1 MRKRRFALACA
12 LSCCSALLGGCFD
25 GMSFHID
32 ERLTLAEPLQ
42 GDYVQ
47 LPVQVSWTAEA
58 LSSAKEFVVFV
69 DKPPIGRGV
78 NIDSLEGDELIN
90 VYRTTKTEF
99 VVEQITSKVNVTPAR
114 ADRHEITVI
123 ALDGKGDRLGE
134 SSDWAQFTVVNG

>member
-1 MRKRRFALACA
+1 MRNRSFFFVCA
-12 LSCCSALLGGCFD
+12 LSFSSLLLSSCFA
-25 GMSFHID
+25 GMSFHSD
-32 ERLTLAEPLQ
+32 DRLTLLEPLQ

-47 LPVQVSWTAEA
+47 LPVQVSWSADELTM
-58 LSSAKEFVVFV
+58 AKEFVVFV

-90 VYRTTKTEF
+90 VYRTTKTAF
-99 VVEQITSKVNVTPAR
+99 VVEQITSKVNVTPDR

-134 SSDWAQFTVVNG
+134 SSDWAQFTVVNA